1 MYYYTLSDC
10 TSRYYPK
17 VYLGTLGTVSYW
29 WLCNRETD
37 WILDSNTTPKL
48 TWPQAFQGPQKG
60 GGVGVSGGEDDKERI
75 ISYFLLESVD
85 TAGSSI
91 RSSSFLLCSF
101 SLSESSFDI
110 LM

>member
-1 MYYYTLSDC
+1 MR
-10 TSRYYPK
+10 TSCYLVTGGYGCAATYPTS
-17 VYLGTLGTVSYW
+17 VIARG
-29 WLCNRETD
+29 
-37 WILDSNTTPKL
+37 DSL
-48 TWPQAFQGPQKG
+48 
-60 GGVGVSGGEDDKERI
+60 GGVGGGGEDDKERI